1 MNPHAKKSGA
11 NPDQREKAA
20 PPPPLFDTLRAV
32 ERLKNAEFGEKQ
44 AVTLVETLQ
53 DVQNELA
60 TRADLEK
67 TGFALRGDM
76 EKMESGIRADM
87 EKMESG
93 IRADMEKMESGIR
106 ISMEKMESGIRS
118 DMVKMELRL
127 RSDFE
132 SQFVSLHR
140 FLLIGG
146 GVMTAILSV
155 VITLAA
161 TLAK

>member
-11 NPDQREKAA
+11 NPDQREKTA

-76 EKMESGIRADM
+76 EKMESGIR
-87 EKMESG
+87 
-93 IRADMEKMESGIR
+93 
-106 ISMEKMESGIRS
+106 ISMEKMESGIRN

-146 GVMTAILSV
+146 GVMTTILSV
-155 VITLAA
+155 VITFAA
-161 TLAK
+161 IFAK